1 MISSLRTL
9 TLLALLSLGL
19 TACGYH
25 LGASRPTPMRSIKSI
40 AVPTFKNSSYEPRL
54 GVLMANATIN
64 QIQMDGTYQIV
75 SSEHADA
82 ILYCTVKDTDRR
94 SIRSVI
100 SNVLA
105 TSEYELILDV
115 NFEVVDRV
123 TGALLMQGEERG
135 RTTFFPTG
143 DLQTDERQAVSVA
156 ATNLGKQITSRIS
169 EGW

>member
-1 MISSLRTL
+1 MISYLRTL
-9 TLLALLSLGL
+9 TILALLTLTL

-25 LGASRPTPMRSIKSI
+25 LGASRPTPMRSVKTL
-40 AVPTFKNSSYEPRL
+40 AVPTFKNSSYEPRI
-54 GVLMANATIN
+54 GVLLANATIN

-75 SSEHADA
+75 SDENADA
-82 ILYCTVKDTDRR
+82 ILYCTVKKSDRR

-105 TSEYELILDV
+105 TSEYELIIDV
-115 NFEVVDRV
+115 DYEVMDRV
-123 TGALLMQGEERG
+123 TGAILLSGAERG

-143 DLQTDERQAVSVA
+143 DIQTDERQAVSTA
-156 ATNLGKQITSRIS
+156 ATDLGKRIASRIS